1 MSETGGTGP
10 TVPEEAVPRDAGEVL
25 VESPGQFAGDAD
37 PFQRL
42 WTPHRM
48 VYIDGADK
56 PANTS
61 AEQCPFCRI
70 PTMTDESGLVVHR
83 GEHAYVV
90 LNLYPYNPGHL
101 MVVPYRHVPGYP
113 ELGDAERDEIAA
125 LTQQA
130 MRVLRGVSAPAGF
143 NLGINQGSVG
153 GAGIAAH
160 LHQHVVPRWEGDA
173 NFMPIV
179 AGTKPLPQ
187 LLGQTWGA
195 LTEGW
200 ERYAESAAR
209 VENEDEN
216 DDAEAGAP
224 AAGVPHVEA

>member
-1 MSETGGTGP
+1 MSAPPGSRESGPTDTGG
-10 TVPEEAVPRDAGEVL
+10 VPA
-25 VESPGQFAGDAD
+25 ESPADFAGDAD

-56 PANTS
+56 PADSSTG
-61 AEQCPFCRI
+61 QCPFCRI
-70 PTMTDESGLVVHR
+70 PGMSDEAGLVVHR
-83 GEHAYVV
+83 GERAYVV

-101 MVVPYRHVPGYP
+101 MVVPYRHVAGYP
-113 ELGDAERDEIAA
+113 ELTPEELTEVAT
-125 LTQQA
+125 LTQAA
-130 MRVLRGVSAPAGF
+130 MRVLRATSAPAGF
-143 NLGINQGSVG
+143 NLGINQGTVG

-187 LLGQTWGA
+187 LLGQTWRA
-195 LTEGW
+195 LSEGW
-200 ERYAESAAR
+200 ERH
-209 VENEDEN
+209 
-216 DDAEAGAP
+216 AP
-224 AAGVPHVEA
+224 AAPADPPEET